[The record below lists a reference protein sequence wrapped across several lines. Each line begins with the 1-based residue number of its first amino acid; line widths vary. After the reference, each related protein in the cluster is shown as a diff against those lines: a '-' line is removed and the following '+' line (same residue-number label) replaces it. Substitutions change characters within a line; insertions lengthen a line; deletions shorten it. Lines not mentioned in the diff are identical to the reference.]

1 LGFLLLPELIL
12 LLPFQLVILQCA
24 SQHIVTFGLFLI
36 VFNLLFQLSA
46 RQLAIWHL
54 RNLNFEIWESADLRD
69 LWDFCKRPG
78 FAEFGKMGSFFQTI
92 SKYFF
97 LIFFFFSSAC

>member
-54 RNLNFEIWESADLRD
+54 PNLKFEIAELKFLHFEDL
-69 LWDFCKRPG
+69 
-78 FAEFGKMGSFFQTI
+78 AFGRGLRI
-92 SKYFF
+92 
-97 LIFFFFSSAC
+97 